1 MGEEGVSKIATA
13 FAISNRLSVYTSLF
27 QFNDGSGTGTAP
39 VKLPKS
45 FLIAGGQMLSSFE
58 NNLTNHNVPNPVR
71 ASTPQSLVAFV
82 EQIMY
87 GVDRKGCLLGRCS
100 QSTRLGRDDQNRSDA
115 TDF

>member
-1 MGEEGVSKIATA
+1 MTRGEEGVSKIATA
-13 FAISNRLSVYTSLF
+13 FGISDRLSVYTSLF

-71 ASTPQSLVAFV
+71 ASTPRSLVV
-82 EQIMY
+82 LIEQIMY
-87 GVDRKGCLLGRCS
+87 VVDRKGWSLGRCS
-100 QSTRLGRDDQNRSDA
+100 SLWG
-115 TDF
+115 